1 METGLVLAS
10 ASERRRQLLSKAGVA
25 FQVVESH
32 TEEHFSTE
40 VPVDQEVVRLAL
52 QKAAFVEERYP
63 DYWILAADTIVAFG
77 GEVLQK
83 PENAE
88 DACRMLRCLSGRSH
102 EVFTGFCLRHR
113 GESRTRTGVS
123 RTVVT
128 MKPLTSHEIAGYV
141 ATGEPMDKAG
151 AYGIQGIAAMFIE
164 SICGSYTNVV
174 GLPLAEVISL
184 LEEEGVV
191 SLWEKN

>member
-1 METGLVLAS
+1 METGLILAS
-10 ASERRRQLLSKAGVA
+10 ASERRRQLLSKAGIA

-40 VPVDQEVVRLAL
+40 TPVEQEVVRLAL

-83 PENAE
+83 PENAG
-88 DACRMLRCLSGRSH
+88 DACRMLRRLSGRSH
-102 EVFTGFCLRHR
+102 EVFTGFCLRHC

-128 MKPLTSHEIAGYV
+128 MKPLTSHEIVGYV

-151 AYGIQGIAAMFIE
+151 AYGIQGVAAMFIK

>member
-1 METGLVLAS
+1 METGLILAS
-10 ASERRRQLLSKAGVA
+10 ASERRRQLLSKAGIA

-40 VPVDQEVVRLAL
+40 APVEQEVVRLAL

-83 PENAE
+83 PENAG
-88 DACRMLRCLSGRSH
+88 DACRMLRRLSGRSH

-128 MKPLTSHEIAGYV
+128 MKPLTSREIAGYV

-191 SLWEKN
+191 SLWEDD

>member
-1 METGLVLAS
+1 METGLILAS
-10 ASERRRQLLSKAGVA
+10 ASERRRQLLSKAGIA

-40 VPVDQEVVRLAL
+40 APVEQEVVRLAL

-83 PENAE
+83 PENAG
-88 DACRMLRCLSGRSH
+88 DACRMLRRLSGRSH

-128 MKPLTSHEIAGYV
+128 MKPLTSREIAGYV

-184 LEEEGVV
+184 LEEEDVV
-191 SLWEKN
+191 SLWEDD